1 MTAIHRDGRLV
12 DNTHTDARQQ
22 GTRQLWFLGIAFV
35 MSVFMPILL
44 VAAVDD
50 GGRSTAWII
59 TLAISVWS
67 GLRLAWIIS
76 RGKPYLFEFMFWLFV
91 YIFFGLAA
99 SVQIRSGVVA
109 TTTPDVLP
117 EMDWPTSLFL
127 LGSLVMF
134 ELGRLLVRRPAD
146 QSEDTPTRIRQ
157 INKNVAW
164 ALLFF
169 GLLMNAYYVSQ
180 QGIGSFFQDRYSR
193 QAARDVSFADPTVAA
208 IVQALAW
215 IPLLVAAGAFAYLRK
230 QRRAQGLS
238 GRYGLLVLFAAAGV
252 VLVVNPISGARFTA
266 GTVMFALVCYLGIF
280 KTPTLVRLSLSGII
294 VAFLFLFP
302 ILDVF
307 RTVSGTADRP
317 GFFDEYAG
325 NADYDAFWQVANTL
339 SYISVEGIT
348 WGRQA
353 LGVLFFWVPRSIWPD
368 KPVDTGI
375 LLANF
380 KGYSFTNLSSPLW
393 AEFAINFGVVCTLLI
408 MVGFGAGMV
417 KLDLRL
423 PRAFAVGGTAAII
436 GAILPAYMIILLR
449 GSLLQASGGLFVML
463 ASMTL
468 LGVGGQENRRIR
480 PAGRPGT
487 RGIDGSG
494 LRPVFTAAVRRRFA
508 AVDEDTVT
516 VLTRTLRRSAE

>member
-1 MTAIHRDGRLV
+1 MTVIRHDGRLV
-12 DNTHTDARQQ
+12 DTADTDAQQQ
-22 GTRQLWFLGIAFV
+22 GTRQLWFLGVAFV

-50 GGRSTAWII
+50 GGRSSAWII
-59 TLAISVWS
+59 TLAIAVWS

-109 TTTPDVLP
+109 TTTPSVLP
-117 EMDWPTSLFL
+117 DLDWPTSLFL

-134 ELGRLLVRRPAD
+134 EIGRLLVRRPAD
-146 QSEDTPTRIRQ
+146 QADSVPTKIRQ

-164 ALLFF
+164 GLLFF

-180 QGIGSFFQDRYSR
+180 QGIGSFFQDRYTR
-193 QAARDVSFADPTVAA
+193 QAARDVSFADPTIAA

-238 GRYGLLVLFAAAGV
+238 GKYGFLVIVAAAGV

-280 KTPTLVRLSLSGII
+280 RTPTLVRLSLSGII

-302 ILDVF
+302 ILDAF
-307 RTVSGTADRP
+307 RTVAGTADRP

-353 LGVLFFWVPRSIWPD
+353 LGVLFFWVPRSVWPD

-380 KGYSFTNLSSPLW
+380 KGYSFTNLSAPLW
-393 AEFAINFGVVCTLLI
+393 AEIAINLGVVCTLLI
-408 MVGFGAGMV
+408 MVGIGAGMV

-423 PRAFAVGGTAAII
+423 PRAFVVGGTAAII

-463 ASMTL
+463 ASMLL
-468 LGVGGQENRRIR
+468 LGVGGQRTDGVGAVNGPDRGGL
-480 PAGRPGT
+480 PARDYGRYSPL
-487 RGIDGSG
+487 GS
-494 LRPVFTAAVRRRFA
+494 A
-508 AVDEDTVT
+508 DDTQPASET
-516 VLTRTLRRSAE
+516 PPQR